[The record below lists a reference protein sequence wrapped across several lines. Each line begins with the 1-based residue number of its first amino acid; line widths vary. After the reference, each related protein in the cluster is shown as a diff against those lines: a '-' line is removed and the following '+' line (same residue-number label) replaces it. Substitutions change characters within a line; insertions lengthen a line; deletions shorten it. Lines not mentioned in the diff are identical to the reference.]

1 MAEGYSINSIE
12 RKMTRFL
19 RLSRSLVFFM
29 QLKESLKFTNNNLV
43 IFLRVDKST
52 YENDVFRQNYRK

>member
-1 MAEGYSINSIE
+1 MAEDYSINSIE

-43 IFLRVDKST
+43 IFLRIDKST

>member
-1 MAEGYSINSIE
+1 MVEAYSINNIK

-19 RLSRSLVFFM
+19 QFSRSLVFFM
-29 QLKESLKFTNNNLV
+29 QLKESLKFTIDNAL
-43 IFLRVDKST
+43 IFDGIDESI

>member
-1 MAEGYSINSIE
+1 MVEGYSINSIE

-19 RLSRSLVFFM
+19 QLSRSLVFFM
-29 QLKESLKFTNNNLV
+29 QLKESLKFTNDNLLV
-43 IFLRVDKST
+43 FVRSDKSI

>member
-1 MAEGYSINSIE
+1 MAEDYSINSIE

-43 IFLRVDKST
+43 IFLRIDKSI

>member
-1 MAEGYSINSIE
+1 MAEDYSINSIE

-29 QLKESLKFTNNNLV
+29 QLKESLEFTNNNLV
-43 IFLRVDKST
+43 IFLRIDKSI

>member
-29 QLKESLKFTNNNLV
+29 QLKENLKFTNNNLV
-43 IFLRVDKST
+43 IFLRIDKST